1 MNKLTPQNAK
11 QEHLVQILLAK
22 MQGIEVEFYSSLNKE
37 WVTSGTRNVYV
48 NTNYRIKTHELPIAK
63 EMWAMIGEEWKWA
76 AKDEDGR
83 VWFYTK
89 KPFIDDDFWI
99 SFPGKCAENVCV
111 LNTNGIDWRRSLTRR
126 PEGV

>member
-1 MNKLTPQNAK
+1 
-11 QEHLVQILLAK
+11 
-22 MQGIEVEFYSSLNKE
+22 
-37 WVTSGTRNVYV
+37 
-48 NTNYRIKTHELPIAK
+48 
-63 EMWAMIGEEWKWA
+63 MWAMIGEEWKWA

-111 LNTNGIDWRRSLTRR
+111 LKTNGIDWRRSLTKR